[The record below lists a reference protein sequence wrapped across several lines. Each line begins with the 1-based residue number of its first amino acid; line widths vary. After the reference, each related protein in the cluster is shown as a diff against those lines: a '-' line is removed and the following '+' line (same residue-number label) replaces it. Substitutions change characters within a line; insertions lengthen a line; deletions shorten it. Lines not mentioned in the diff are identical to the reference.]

1 MKKILFDT
9 NFIVAYILISDE
21 THNRAIF
28 LEENE
33 NIFDNER
40 FITNHIVDEVVTVIG
55 QKSNP
60 QDALKV
66 YRFLKDNFTIINEYE
81 CFDFNDRVMARYNK
95 MNSPNHQKLGFTDS
109 SIIETAKLFN
119 IDSIVTFDK
128 EFEKNDEVD
137 IIS

>member
-1 MKKILFDT
+1 MKIMFDT
-9 NFIVAYILISDE
+9 NFIVAYILTSDE
-21 THNRAIF
+21 SHQRAIL
-28 LEENE
+28 LEDNE

-40 FITNHIVDEVVTVIG
+40 FITNHIVDEVVTIIG

-60 QDALKV
+60 ELALKT
-66 YRFLKDNFTIINEYE
+66 YRFLKDNFTIINEYD

-95 MNSPNHQKLGFTDS
+95 MDNHNKQRIGFTDS
-109 SIIETAKLFN
+109 SIIETAKLFD

-128 EFEKNDEVD
+128 EFENNDEVD

>member
-1 MKKILFDT
+1 MKIIFDT
-9 NFIVAYILISDE
+9 NFIVAYILTSDE
-21 THNRAIF
+21 SHQRAIL
-28 LEENE
+28 LEDNE

-40 FITNHIVDEVVTVIG
+40 FITNHIIDEVVTIIG
-55 QKSNP
+55 QKSNSEL
-60 QDALKV
+60 ALKT
-66 YRFLKDNFTIINEYE
+66 YRFLKDNFTIINEYD

-95 MNSPNHQKLGFTDS
+95 MNNRNKQKIGFTDS
-109 SIIETAKLFN
+109 SIIETAKLFG

>member
-1 MKKILFDT
+1 MKIMFDT
-9 NFIVAYILISDE
+9 NFIVAYILKSDE
-21 THNRAIF
+21 THNRAIL
-28 LEENE
+28 LEDNE

-40 FITNHIVDEVVTVIG
+40 FITNHIVDEVVTIIG

-60 QDALKV
+60 ELALKT
-66 YRFLKDNFTIINEYE
+66 YRFLKDNFTIINEYD

-95 MNSPNHQKLGFTDS
+95 MNNHNKQRFGFTDS
-109 SIIETAKLFN
+109 SIIETAKLFD

-128 EFEKNDEVD
+128 EFENNDEVD

>member
-1 MKKILFDT
+1 MKIMFDT
-9 NFIVAYILISDE
+9 NFIVAYILTSDE
-21 THNRAIF
+21 SHQRAIL
-28 LEENE
+28 LEDNE

-40 FITNHIVDEVVTVIG
+40 FITNHIVDEVVTIIG

-60 QDALKV
+60 ELALKT
-66 YRFLKDNFTIINEYE
+66 YRFLKDNFTIINEYD

-95 MNSPNHQKLGFTDS
+95 MNNHNKQRFGFTDS
-109 SIIETAKLFN
+109 SIIETAKLFD

-128 EFEKNDEVD
+128 EFENNDEVD

>member
-1 MKKILFDT
+1 MKIMFDT
-9 NFIVAYILISDE
+9 NFIVAYILTSDE
-21 THNRAIF
+21 SHQRAIL
-28 LEENE
+28 LEDNE

-40 FITNHIVDEVVTVIG
+40 FITNHIVDEVVTIIG

-60 QDALKV
+60 ELALKT
-66 YRFLKDNFTIINEYE
+66 YRFLKDNFIIINEYD

-95 MNSPNHQKLGFTDS
+95 MNNHNKQRIGFTDS
-109 SIIETAKLFN
+109 SIIETAKLFD

-128 EFEKNDEVD
+128 EFENNDEVD

>member
-1 MKKILFDT
+1 MKILFDT

-21 THNRAIF
+21 SHQRDIL
-28 LEENE
+28 LEDNE

-40 FITNHIVDEVVTVIG
+40 FITNHIVDEVVTIIG

-60 QDALKV
+60 EVALKT
-66 YRFLKDNFTIINEYE
+66 YRFLKDNFTIINEYD

-95 MNSPNHQKLGFTDS
+95 MNNSNKQNIGFTDS
-109 SIIETAKLFN
+109 SIIETAKLFEL
-119 IDSIVTFDK
+119 DGIVTFDK
-128 EFEKNDEVD
+128 EFQRNHEVD

>member
-109 SIIETAKLFN
+109 SIIETAKLFD

>member
-1 MKKILFDT
+1 MFDT
-9 NFIVAYILISDE
+9 NFIVAYILKSDE
-21 THNRAIF
+21 THNRAIL
-28 LEENE
+28 LEDNE

-40 FITNHIVDEVVTVIG
+40 FITNHIVDEVVTIIG

-60 QDALKV
+60 ELALKT
-66 YRFLKDNFTIINEYE
+66 YRFLKDNFTIINEYD

-95 MNSPNHQKLGFTDS
+95 MNNHNKQRFGFTDS
-109 SIIETAKLFN
+109 SIIETAKLFD

-128 EFEKNDEVD
+128 EFENNDEVD

>member
-1 MKKILFDT
+1 MKILFDT

-21 THNRAIF
+21 SHQRAII
-28 LEENE
+28 LEDNE

-40 FITNHIVDEVVTVIG
+40 FITNHIVDEVVTIIG

-60 QDALKV
+60 EVALKT
-66 YRFLKDNFTIINEYE
+66 YRFLKDNFTIINEYD

-95 MNSPNHQKLGFTDS
+95 MNDDKKQKLGFTDA
-109 SIIETAKLFN
+109 SIIEIAKLFKL
-119 IDSIVTFDK
+119 DGIVTFDK
-128 EFEKNDEVD
+128 EFQGNNEVD

>member
-1 MKKILFDT
+1 MKILFDT
-9 NFIVAYILISDE
+9 NFIVAYILKSDE
-21 THNRAIF
+21 THNRAIL
-28 LEENE
+28 LEDNE

-40 FITNHIVDEVVTVIG
+40 FITNHIVDEVVTIIG

-60 QDALKV
+60 ELALKT
-66 YRFLKDNFTIINEYE
+66 YRFLKDNFTIINEYD

-95 MNSPNHQKLGFTDS
+95 MNNHNKQRFGFTDS
-109 SIIETAKLFN
+109 SIIETAKLFD

-128 EFEKNDEVD
+128 EFENNDEVD